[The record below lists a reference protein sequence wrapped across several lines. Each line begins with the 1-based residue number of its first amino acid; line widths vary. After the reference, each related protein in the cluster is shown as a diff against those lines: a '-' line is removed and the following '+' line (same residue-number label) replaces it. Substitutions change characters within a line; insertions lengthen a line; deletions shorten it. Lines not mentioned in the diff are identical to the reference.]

1 MSNKNRFQDKFWN
14 FYTNMFIRFA
24 WLILIVSLILTVSLS
39 ISFICLMKI
48 RIFDQTY
55 FLVRNGRAEKNIQQI
70 EHLFGSDKDLRVHQ
84 QMDLYP
90 ALDIIVRRKPNTLND
105 TNMLDTQIIN
115 EVTKHNRVFFVF

>member
-1 MSNKNRFQDKFWN
+1 
-14 FYTNMFIRFA
+14 MFIRFA

>member
-1 MSNKNRFQDKFWN
+1 
-14 FYTNMFIRFA
+14 MFIRFA

-115 EVTKHNRVFFVF
+115 EVTKHNRVFFNKYSKCFSF